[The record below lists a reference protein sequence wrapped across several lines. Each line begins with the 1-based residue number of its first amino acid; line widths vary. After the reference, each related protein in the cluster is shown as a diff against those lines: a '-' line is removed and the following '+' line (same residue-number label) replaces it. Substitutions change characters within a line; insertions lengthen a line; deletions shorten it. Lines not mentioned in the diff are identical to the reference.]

1 MFGKVIPAAEPYV
14 SRLSYEIDSS
24 ADTRRVP
31 FAIALRA
38 LLGILAA
45 ALTLRTAILV
55 VGPVIE
61 DIRADTGMSSAA
73 AGLLGTIPFL
83 CMGLFAFA
91 GVPLVRRLGHHR
103 VVALGLLLLGLGGLL
118 RAAMPTGALLIV
130 ATVPLG
136 MGIAVAGLALPGVVN
151 EHFPRRAGAITG
163 AYVAALSVGG
173 AAAALATVPL
183 ADALGSW
190 RWAFVVVTV
199 PTLAAL
205 PLWLMTPHRERH
217 AAPPRAAGG
226 RPALRPPR
234 LGLVLAGVF
243 GFQSMCFAAMVSW
256 VAAVYL
262 DAGWSAQA
270 AAATTATIP
279 LTTIPAALVIPA
291 LSDGRDRRWWLFGSA
306 IVMTVGMMGL
316 AFAPLAAPWLWL
328 VAFSVGAGAL
338 FPLSLTLPIDLRDD
352 AVAVTQLT
360 AWMLGLGYF
369 LSALGPVIVGALR
382 DLTGGFTVAIAVVGT
397 LGALSGLLGLAPELR
412 RARRTPRRAEGVP
425 EAPIV

>member
-1 MFGKVIPAAEPYV
+1 
-14 SRLSYEIDSS
+14 LSYEIDSP
-24 ADTRRVP
+24 DTRLVP
-31 FAIALRA
+31 VATALRA
-38 LLGILAA
+38 LVSILAA

-61 DIRADTGMSSAA
+61 DIRAETGMSSAA

-83 CMGLFAFA
+83 CMGVFAFA
-91 GVPLVRRLGHHR
+91 GVPLVQRLGNHR
-103 VVALGLLLLGLGGLL
+103 VVALGLVLLALGGLL
-118 RAAMPTGALLIV
+118 RAAMPTGELLIA
-130 ATVPLG
+130 ATIPLG

-151 EHFPRRAGAITG
+151 EHFPQRAGAITG

-190 RWAFVVVTV
+190 RWAFAIITV

-205 PLWLMTPHRERH
+205 PVWLMTPHHGGRPT
-217 AAPPRAAGG
+217 APPRVRTR

-234 LGLVLAGVF
+234 LGLILAGVF

-256 VAAVYL
+256 VAAVYI
-262 DAGWSAQA
+262 DAGWSNQA
-270 AAATTATIP
+270 ASAATAAIP

-291 LSDGRDRRWWLFGSA
+291 LSDGRDRRWSLVGSA

-316 AFAPLAAPWLWL
+316 AFAPLAAPWAWL
-328 VAFSVGAGAL
+328 VAFGVGAGAL

-382 DLTGGFTVAIAVVGT
+382 DLTGGFTAAIAVVGA
-397 LGALSGLLGLAPELR
+397 LGALSGLLGLAPDLR
-412 RARRTPRRAEGVP
+412 RDRRAPPRAEGVP
-425 EAPIV
+425 EAPIA